1 VAAREGDG
9 RGPEPSD
16 HGDGRAASDHRAGFG
31 SDGDDDAGGCR
42 AERAG
47 VMLVVVARHDV
58 LPGERVVAG
67 AVALGGH
74 PKAAGLGAGWSAKP
88 GGIGPWW
95 ADQRDEFR
103 HRRAGATAVI
113 CLMDVR
119 AADRGAGGGSS

>member
-9 RGPEPSD
+9 RGPEPSG

-31 SDGDDDAGGCR
+31 SDGDDDALGCR

-67 AVALGGH
+67 AVVLGRQ
-74 PKAAGLGAGWSAKP
+74 PEI
-88 GGIGPWW
+88 GGIGSGLVSETG
-95 ADQRDEFR
+95 RD
-103 HRRAGATAVI
+103 RALVG
-113 CLMDVR
+113 
-119 AADRGAGGGSS
+119 